1 MSCAPQFLHSTA
13 GHERA
18 QAEGAIGIEL
28 EPLAPYVQAA
38 SQELQ
43 RQNRASMGHFELA
56 AGYPSLPPT
65 ESFSFFPE
73 PSENMQGSP
82 DHDDTIALLEDV
94 EIDIAIPSKLMA
106 LDFPKAEDDR
116 DEDVA
121 KVIRKSFSKLG
132 PPQRGQDALSS
143 LAKTGVSCHL
153 SWQAQVESAV
163 EHQGD
168 DFWQRVSRPLVFL

>member
-1 MSCAPQFLHSTA
+1 MPCAPQFLHSTA

-18 QAEGAIGIEL
+18 QAGGAIGIEL

-65 ESFSFFPE
+65 ESFSFPE
-73 PSENMQGSP
+73 PALGSP
-82 DHDDTIALLEDV
+82 GPDDTIALLEDV

-132 PPQRGQDALSS
+132 LPHSPQDALSS
-143 LAKTGVSCHL
+143 LAKTGLSRHI